1 MRLPEKFE
9 KAMGDFTPKKIAPYL
24 IRADDGTAYVDR
36 EKIIHNQDE
45 KAGFQ
50 YMLKTVYHSV
60 WKDIERRTV
69 YFAITGDN
77 ILCGTYHIDTGEKI
91 PSFYLRDTKNKRSLY
106 TYSQEDF
113 DMIREFI
120 VRS

>member
-1 MRLPEKFE
+1 MRLHEKFV
-9 KAMGDFTPKKIAPYL
+9 KAMGAYTPKKMVPYL
-24 IRADDGTAYVDR
+24 VRADDGTVYVDR

-45 KAGFQ
+45 KSGFQ
-50 YMLKTVYHSV
+50 YMLRTVYHSL

-69 YFAITGDN
+69 YFAIADDN
-77 ILCGTYHIDTGEKI
+77 ILCGAYHIDTGEKI
-91 PSFYLRDTKNKRSLY
+91 PSFYLRSTENKRSFY

-120 VRS
+120 IRS